1 MVGNWERYKAMNV
14 VARTLYMEAREDGT
28 SGLKMVM
35 TVIWNRAG
43 GDVAKLADVCL
54 SRRQFACWNSI
65 SGKSPSTYQVKF
77 PKGVVSGSGKD
88 ADSWAACV
96 NLAKLA
102 FDGTF
107 KPVNSTWNS
116 YYNPDKASPDWAD
129 DLVGAEMVGHH
140 KVGEL
145 TWITK
150 KVNKGKLQQPS
161 TYTVKKGDSLWR
173 IAKANKTTVQNLKK
187 LNGLKS
193 DAIRPG
199 QKLNLT

>member
-54 SRRQFACWNSI
+54 SRRQFSCWNS
-65 SGKSPSTYQVKF
+65 
-77 PKGVVSGSGKD
+77 VVSGSGKD

-193 DAIRPG
+193 DAIQPG
-199 QKLNLT
+199 